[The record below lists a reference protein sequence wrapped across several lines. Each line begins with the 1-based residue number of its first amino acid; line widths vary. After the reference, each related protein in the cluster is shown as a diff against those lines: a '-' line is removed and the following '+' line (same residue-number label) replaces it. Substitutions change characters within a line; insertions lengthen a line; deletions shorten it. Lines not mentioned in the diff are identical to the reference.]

1 MVINPQNPNNINNI
15 DKSNYKE
22 TKNYIKSVISYY

>member
-1 MVINPQNPNNINNI
+1 MVINPQNPNNIN